1 MRFVARLLMRD
12 FRWAI
17 AVTGVTLICSIFL
30 SILGVISAASVSFV
44 TLREGGRVGFRLIAF
59 STLVVVLLDLLVLQ
73 LVDGHLDFLYVC
85 AVLWFPA
92 LILGYVLRRS
102 ESQASAL
109 VVVAIIVGTYAGVFR
124 FTVGD
129 TQQFWYT
136 QISPILT
143 HLYDNQE
150 IGIQDSTIQ
159 SIANQMHHVSVAM
172 LFAFYSAIILLA
184 RWWQSELFNLGG
196 FGDEFKQIKM
206 PRIAVYI
213 VALIGV
219 LVVSQALIGSQS
231 GLVMDIFIIFTLL
244 FAFQGLSVV
253 HFRARSI
260 GLARGWM
267 IAFYSLVLLLPQL
280 SGLILATTGVA
291 DGFADF
297 RRAKD

>member
-1 MRFVARLLMRD
+1 MRFVARLLVRD

>member
-17 AVTGVTLICSIFL
+17 AVTAITLICSIFL

-59 STLVVVLLDLLVLQ
+59 STLVVVLLDLVVLQ
-73 LVDGHLDFLYVC
+73 LVDGQLDFLYLC
-85 AVLWFPA
+85 GVLWFPA

-124 FTVGD
+124 FIVGD

-143 HLYDNQE
+143 QLYDNQE

-172 LFAFYSAIILLA
+172 LFAFYSATILLA

-196 FGDEFKQIKM
+196 FGDEFKKIRM
-206 PRIAVYI
+206 PRITVYI
-213 VALIGV
+213 VALVGV
-219 LVVSQALIGSQS
+219 LVVSQTLVGSSS
-231 GLVMDIFIIFTLL
+231 GLVIDAFVIFTLL

>member
-73 LVDGHLDFLYVC
+73 FVDGHLDFLYLC

-92 LILGYVLRRS
+92 LVLGYVLRRS

-109 VVVAIIVGTYAGVFR
+109 VIVAIIVGTYAGVFR
-124 FTVGD
+124 FIVGD

-143 HLYDNQE
+143 QLYDNQE

-172 LFAFYSAIILLA
+172 LFAFYSATILLA
-184 RWWQSELFNLGG
+184 RWWQSELFNFGG
-196 FGDEFKQIKM
+196 FGDEFKKIKM
-206 PRIAVYI
+206 PRITLYI
-213 VALIGV
+213 VSLIGV

-231 GLVMDIFIIFTLL
+231 GLVMDVFIIFTLL

>member
-17 AVTGVTLICSIFL
+17 AVTAVTLICSIFL

-73 LVDGHLDFLYVC
+73 LVDGHLDFLYLC

-124 FTVGD
+124 FMVGD

-143 HLYDNQE
+143 QLYDNQE

-172 LFAFYSAIILLA
+172 LFAFYSATILLA
-184 RWWQSELFNLGG
+184 RWWQSELFNFGG
-196 FGDEFKQIKM
+196 FGDEFKKIKM
-206 PRIAVYI
+206 PRITVYI

-219 LVVSQALIGSQS
+219 LVFSK
-231 GLVMDIFIIFTLL
+231 
-244 FAFQGLSVV
+244 
-253 HFRARSI
+253 
-260 GLARGWM
+260 
-267 IAFYSLVLLLPQL
+267 
-280 SGLILATTGVA
+280 VA
-291 DGFADF
+291 SY
-297 RRAKD
+297 

>member
-17 AVTGVTLICSIFL
+17 AVTGATLICSIFF

-59 STLVVVLLDLLVLQ
+59 STLVVVLLDLVVLQ
-73 LVDGHLDFLYVC
+73 LVDGQLDFLYLC
-85 AVLWFPA
+85 GVLWFPA

-124 FTVGD
+124 FIVGD

-143 HLYDNQE
+143 QLYDNQE

-172 LFAFYSAIILLA
+172 LFAFYSATILLA
-184 RWWQSELFNLGG
+184 RWWQSELFNFGG
-196 FGDEFKQIKM
+196 FGDEFKKIKM
-206 PRIAVYI
+206 PRITVYI

-219 LVVSQALIGSQS
+219 LVVSQALIGAQS

>member
-1 MRFVARLLMRD
+1 M
-12 FRWAI
+12 
-17 AVTGVTLICSIFL
+17 
-30 SILGVISAASVSFV
+30 
-44 TLREGGRVGFRLIAF
+44 
-59 STLVVVLLDLLVLQ
+59 
-73 LVDGHLDFLYVC
+73 
-85 AVLWFPA
+85 
-92 LILGYVLRRS
+92 
-102 ESQASAL
+102 
-109 VVVAIIVGTYAGVFR
+109 
-124 FTVGD
+124 VGD

-143 HLYDNQE
+143 QLYDNQE

>member
-1 MRFVARLLMRD
+1 VRFVARLLMRD

-59 STLVVVLLDLLVLQ
+59 STLAVVLLDLLVLQ
-73 LVDGHLDFLYVC
+73 LGDRHLDFLYLC

-124 FTVGD
+124 FMVGD

-143 HLYDNQE
+143 QLYDNQE

-172 LFAFYSAIILLA
+172 LFAFYSATILLA
-184 RWWQSELFNLGG
+184 RWWQSELFNFGG
-196 FGDEFKQIKM
+196 FGDEFKKIEM
-206 PRIAVYI
+206 PRITVYI

>member
-1 MRFVARLLMRD
+1 MRD

-73 LVDGHLDFLYVC
+73 FVDGHLDFLYLC

-92 LILGYVLRRS
+92 LVLGYVLRRS

-109 VVVAIIVGTYAGVFR
+109 VIVAIIVGTYAGVFR
-124 FTVGD
+124 FIVGD

-143 HLYDNQE
+143 QLYDNQE

-172 LFAFYSAIILLA
+172 LFAFYSATILLA
-184 RWWQSELFNLGG
+184 RWWQSELFNFGG
-196 FGDEFKQIKM
+196 FGDEFKKIKM
-206 PRIAVYI
+206 PRITLYI
-213 VALIGV
+213 VSLIGV

-231 GLVMDIFIIFTLL
+231 GLVMDVFIIFTLL

>member
-17 AVTGVTLICSIFL
+17 AVTAITLICSIFL

-59 STLVVVLLDLLVLQ
+59 STLVVVLLDLVVLQ
-73 LVDGHLDFLYVC
+73 LVDGHLDFLYLC
-85 AVLWFPA
+85 GVLWFPA

-124 FTVGD
+124 FIVGD

-143 HLYDNQE
+143 QLYDNQE

-172 LFAFYSAIILLA
+172 LFAFYSATILLA
-184 RWWQSELFNLGG
+184 RWWQSELFNFGG
-196 FGDEFKQIKM
+196 FGDEFKKIKM
-206 PRIAVYI
+206 PRITVYI

>member
-1 MRFVARLLMRD
+1 M
-12 FRWAI
+12 
-17 AVTGVTLICSIFL
+17 
-30 SILGVISAASVSFV
+30 
-44 TLREGGRVGFRLIAF
+44 
-59 STLVVVLLDLLVLQ
+59 
-73 LVDGHLDFLYVC
+73 VDGHLDFLYLCSVQ
-85 AVLWFPA
+85 WFPG

-124 FTVGD
+124 FIVGD

-143 HLYDNQE
+143 QLYDNQE

-172 LFAFYSAIILLA
+172 LFAFYSATILLA
-184 RWWQSELFNLGG
+184 RWWQSELFNFGG
-196 FGDEFKQIKM
+196 FGDEFKKIKM
-206 PRIAVYI
+206 PRITVYI

-219 LVVSQALIGSQS
+219 LVVSQALIGAQS

>member
-17 AVTGVTLICSIFL
+17 AVTGGTLICSIFL

-44 TLREGGRVGFRLIAF
+44 TLREGARVGFRLIAF

-143 HLYDNQE
+143 QLYDNQE

-172 LFAFYSAIILLA
+172 LFAFYSATILLA
-184 RWWQSELFNLGG
+184 RWWQSELFNFGG
-196 FGDEFKQIKM
+196 FGDEFKKIKM
-206 PRIAVYI
+206 PRITVYI